1 MVTHWRV
8 RHVQLL
14 LPPPLD
20 AIVTLLM
27 IIIFPGFLFLTGY
40 AFYMEWVDRKF
51 YADQHHRIG
60 PLYTGWRGI
69 LQPFADFVKL
79 MAKEDVTPAAVD
91 KIGFTLTPILALA
104 IPITVLLLVPI
115 GISQTAFFTVTGIMY
130 FEGDL
135 LMIGFFSTMFTIM
148 LFIAGWSS
156 SNRFGFTGAM
166 RGIVQML
173 AYEIPLVLSLFA
185 AGMVAGSLS
194 LSGVVIY
201 QANLGLP
208 LIVNPAFIGLFIVF
222 LIAAQAEA
230 ERIPFDAPIAETEI
244 VGGWETEFSGKKLAF
259 FRLSNNFEVL
269 LAAALGTAVF
279 LGGPLG
285 PEVFMVFLAN
295 GGFIPGV
302 NVSSGQY
309 MTWITGNMPFLLI
322 PAVAAIYYTFWFIIK
337 TTIIVLILSNMK
349 ALMSRWRIDQIAHD
363 SWKWV
368 IPISL
373 LLVGILLAWPFI
385 MDFIVALSP

>member
-1 MVTHWRV
+1 MQVI
-8 RHVQLL
+8 
-14 LPPPLD
+14 LPPPLN

-27 IIIFPGFLFLTGY
+27 IVIFPGFLFLTGY
-40 AFYMEWVDRKF
+40 AFYVEWVDRKF

-60 PLYTGWRGI
+60 PLHTGWRGI

-79 MAKEDVTPAAVD
+79 MAKEDVTPAAAD
-91 KIGFTLTPILALA
+91 KIGFTLTPIIALA
-104 IPITVLLLVPI
+104 IPISVLMLVPI
-115 GISQTAFFTVTGIMY
+115 AISQTPFFTVTGIMY

-135 LMIGFFSTMFTIM
+135 LMIGFFSTMFTMM

-156 SNRFGFTGAM
+156 SNRFGFTGAV

-173 AYEIPLVLSLFA
+173 AYEIPLLLALFA

-194 LSGVVIY
+194 LTGVVVY

-208 LIVNPAFIGLFIVF
+208 LILNPAFIGLFIVF
-222 LIAAQAEA
+222 LFAAQAEA

-259 FRLSNNFEVL
+259 FRLSNNFEVF
-269 LAAALGTAVF
+269 LAAALGPAVF
-279 LGGPLG
+279 LAGPLG
-285 PEVFMVFLAN
+285 PEIFFVFAAN
-295 GGFIPGV
+295 GGFVHGITI
-302 NVSSGQY
+302 NSMQY
-309 MTWITGNMPFLLI
+309 MTYIANSPFNFLLI
-322 PAVAAIYYTFWFIIK
+322 PGLAAIYYTFWFIVK

-363 SWKWV
+363 AWKWV
-368 IPISL
+368 IPVSLLMIGL
-373 LLVGILLAWPFI
+373 LLVWPWI
-385 MDFIVALSP
+385 MDWVVAVLP

>member
-1 MVTHWRV
+1 MQVI
-8 RHVQLL
+8 
-14 LPPPLD
+14 LPPPFN

-27 IIIFPGFLFLTGY
+27 IIIFPGFLFLLGY

-60 PLYTGWRGI
+60 PLHTGWRGI

-79 MAKEDVTPAAVD
+79 MAKEDVTPAAAD
-91 KIGFTLTPILALA
+91 KIGFTLTPIIALA
-104 IPITVLLLVPI
+104 IPISVLMLVPI
-115 GISQTAFFTVTGIMY
+115 AISQTPFFTVTGIMY

-135 LMIGFFSTMFTIM
+135 LMIGFFSTMFTMM

-156 SNRFGFTGAM
+156 SNRFGFTGAV

-173 AYEIPLVLSLFA
+173 AYEIPLLLALFA

-194 LSGVVIY
+194 LTGVVVY

-208 LIVNPAFIGLFIVF
+208 LILNPAFIGLFIVF
-222 LIAAQAEA
+222 LFAAQAEA

-285 PEVFMVFLAN
+285 PEIFFVFAAN
-295 GGFIPGV
+295 GGFVHGITI
-302 NVSSGQY
+302 NSGQY
-309 MTWITGNMPFLLI
+309 MAYIASSPFSFLLI
-322 PAVAAIYYTFWFIIK
+322 PGLAAIYYTFWFIVK

-363 SWKWV
+363 AWKWV
-368 IPISL
+368 IPVSLLMIGL
-373 LLVGILLAWPFI
+373 LLVWPWI
-385 MDFIVALSP
+385 MDWVVAILP

>member
-1 MVTHWRV
+1 
-8 RHVQLL
+8 
-14 LPPPLD
+14 
-20 AIVTLLM
+20 M

-40 AFYMEWVDRKF
+40 AFYTEWVDRKF

-79 MAKEDVTPAAVD
+79 MAKEDVTPTAAD
-91 KIGFTLTPILALA
+91 KIG
-104 IPITVLLLVPI
+104 ITVLMLVPI
-115 GISQTAFFTVTGIMY
+115 AVSQTPFFVVTGIMH

-135 LMIGFFSTMFTIM
+135 LMIGFFSTIFTIL

-156 SNRFGFTGAM
+156 SNRFGFTGAV

-173 AYEIPLVLSLFA
+173 AYEIPLLLALFA
-185 AGMVAGSLS
+185 GGMVAGSLS
-194 LSGVVIY
+194 LTGVVIY

-222 LIAAQAEA
+222 VIAAQAEA

-285 PEVFMVFLAN
+285 PEIFFVFVAN
-295 GGFIPGV
+295 GGFIHGITI
-302 NVSSGQY
+302 NSGYY
-309 MTWITGNMPFLLI
+309 MAWITANMPFLLN
-322 PAVAAIYYTFWFIIK
+322 PAIAAIYYTFWFIIK

-373 LLVGILLAWPFI
+373 LMVGILLAWPFI
-385 MDFIVALSP
+385 MDWVVAIIP

>member
-1 MVTHWRV
+1 
-8 RHVQLL
+8 
-14 LPPPLD
+14 
-20 AIVTLLM
+20 M
-27 IIIFPGFLFLTGY
+27 IIIFPGFLFLLGY

-60 PLYTGWRGI
+60 PLHTGWRGI
-69 LQPFADFVKL
+69 LQLFADFVKL
-79 MAKEDVTPAAVD
+79 MAKEDVTPAAAD
-91 KIGFTLTPILALA
+91 KIGFTLTPIIALA
-104 IPITVLLLVPI
+104 IPISVLMLVPI
-115 GISQTAFFTVTGIMY
+115 AISQTPFFTVTGIMY

-135 LMIGFFSTMFTIM
+135 LMIGFFSTMFTMM

-156 SNRFGFTGAM
+156 SNRFGFTGAV

-173 AYEIPLVLSLFA
+173 AYEIPLLLALFA

-194 LSGVVIY
+194 LTGVVVY

-208 LIVNPAFIGLFIVF
+208 LILNPAFIGLFIVF
-222 LIAAQAEA
+222 LFAAQAEA

-285 PEVFMVFLAN
+285 PEIFFVFAAN
-295 GGFIPGV
+295 GGFVHGITI
-302 NVSSGQY
+302 NSGQY
-309 MTWITGNMPFLLI
+309 MAYIASSPFSFLLI
-322 PAVAAIYYTFWFIIK
+322 PGLAAIYYTFWFIVK

-363 SWKWV
+363 AWKWV
-368 IPISL
+368 IPVSLLMIGL
-373 LLVGILLAWPFI
+373 LLVWPWI
-385 MDFIVALSP
+385 MDWVVAILP

>member
-1 MVTHWRV
+1 M
-8 RHVQLL
+8 RHVQVL
-14 LPPPLD
+14 LPPPLS
-20 AIVTLLM
+20 AVVTVLM
-27 IIIFPGFLFLTGY
+27 VVIFPGFLFLMGY
-40 AFYMEWVDRKF
+40 AFYLEWVDRKF
-51 YADQHHRIG
+51 YADQQHRIG
-60 PLYTGWRGI
+60 PLHTGWRGI
-69 LQPFADFVKL
+69 LQPLADFVKL
-79 MAKEDVTPAAVD
+79 MAKEDITPAAVD

-104 IPITVLLLVPI
+104 IPISVLMLVPI
-115 GISQTAFFTVTGIMY
+115 AISQTPFFTVTGIMY

-135 LMIGFFSTMFTIM
+135 LMIGFFSTIFTIM

-156 SNRFGFTGAM
+156 SNRFGFTGAI

-173 AYEIPLVLSLFA
+173 AYEIPLLLALFA
-185 AGMVAGSLS
+185 AGMVAGNMSLT
-194 LSGVVIY
+194 GVVVY

-222 LIAAQAEA
+222 IIAVQAET
-230 ERIPFDAPIAETEI
+230 ERIPFDAPVAETEI
-244 VGGWETEFSGKKLAF
+244 VGGWETEYSGKKLAF

-285 PEVFMVFLAN
+285 PEIFMVFLAN
-295 GGFIPGV
+295 GGFVHGITI
-302 NVSSGQY
+302 NSGQY
-309 MTWITGNMPFLLI
+309 MTWVAANMPFLLN
-322 PAVAAIYYTFWFIIK
+322 PALAAIYYAFWFIVK

-349 ALMSRWRIDQIAHD
+349 ALMSRWRIDQIALG

-373 LLVGILLAWPFI
+373 LMVGILLAWPFI
-385 MDFIVALSP
+385 MDWVVAIIP

>member
-1 MVTHWRV
+1 V
-8 RHVQLL
+8 RHVQVL
-14 LPPPLD
+14 LPPPLN
-20 AIVTLLM
+20 AIVTLVM
-27 IIIFPGFLFLTGY
+27 IVIFPGFLFLMGY

-60 PLYTGWRGI
+60 PLHTGWRGI

-79 MAKEDVTPAAVD
+79 MAKEDVTPAAAD
-91 KIGFTLTPILALA
+91 KIGFALTPILALA
-104 IPITVLLLVPI
+104 IPISVLMLVPI
-115 GISQTAFFTVTGIMY
+115 AISQTPFFTVTGIMY

-135 LMIGFFSTMFTIM
+135 LMIGFFSTLFTMM

-156 SNRFGFTGAM
+156 SNRFGFTGAV

-173 AYEIPLVLSLFA
+173 AYEIPLLLALFA
-185 AGMVAGSLS
+185 GGMVAGSLS
-194 LSGVVIY
+194 LTGVVIY

-208 LIVNPAFIGLFIVF
+208 LLFNPAFIGLFIVF
-222 LIAAQAEA
+222 IFAAQAEA

-244 VGGWETEFSGKKLAF
+244 VAGWETEFSGKKLAF

-269 LAAALGTAVF
+269 LASALGTAVF

-285 PEVFMVFLAN
+285 PEIFFVFFAN
-295 GGFIPGV
+295 GGFVHGITLT
-302 NVSSGQY
+302 SGQY
-309 MTWITGNMPFLLI
+309 MVWITANMPFLLNPVI
-322 PAVAAIYYTFWFIIK
+322 SAIYYSFWFIVK

-368 IPISL
+368 IPFSLLMVGL
-373 LLVGILLAWPFI
+373 LLVWPWI
-385 MDFIVALSP
+385 MDWIVAVIP

>member
-1 MVTHWRV
+1 M
-8 RHVQLL
+8 
-14 LPPPLD
+14 
-20 AIVTLLM
+20 IV
-27 IIIFPGFLFLTGY
+27 IFPGFLFLMGY
-40 AFYMEWVDRKF
+40 AFYLEWVDRKF

-60 PLYTGWRGI
+60 PLHTGWRGI

-79 MAKEDVTPAAVD
+79 MAKEDITPAAVD

-104 IPITVLLLVPI
+104 IPISVLMLVPI
-115 GISQTAFFTVTGIMY
+115 AISQTPLFTVTGIMY

-135 LMIGFFSTMFTIM
+135 LMIGFFSTMFTMM

-156 SNRFGFTGAM
+156 SNRFGFTGAI
-166 RGIVQML
+166 RGVIQML
-173 AYEIPLVLSLFA
+173 AYEIPLLLALFA

-194 LSGVVIY
+194 LTGVVIY

-208 LIVNPAFIGLFIVF
+208 LLFNPAFIGLFVVF
-222 LIAAQAEA
+222 IIAAQAEA

-285 PEVFMVFLAN
+285 PEIFMVFLAN
-295 GGFIPGV
+295 GGFVHGV
-302 NVSSGQY
+302 TINSGQY
-309 MTWITGNMPFLLI
+309 MTWVAANMPFLLN
-322 PAVAAIYYTFWFIIK
+322 PALAAIYYAFWFIVK
-337 TTIIVLILSNMK
+337 TSIIVLILSNIK
-349 ALMSRWRIDQIAHD
+349 ALMSRWRIDQIAKS

-373 LLVGILLAWPFI
+373 LMVGILLAWPFI
-385 MDFIVALSP
+385 MDWIIAITP